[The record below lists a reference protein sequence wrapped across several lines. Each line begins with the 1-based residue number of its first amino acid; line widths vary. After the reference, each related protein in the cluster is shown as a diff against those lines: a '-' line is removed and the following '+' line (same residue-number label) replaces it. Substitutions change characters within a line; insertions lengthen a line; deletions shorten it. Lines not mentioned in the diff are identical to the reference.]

1 MFAGMGFEGLTML
14 GRVVILDARPISLIG
29 AGHAC
34 LDWLRMWK
42 NMALNLMVWGL
53 HIVGGSLV
61 GSLLAVNRSGLKIH
75 TVRAS

>member
-1 MFAGMGFEGLTML
+1 MVAGKGFEELTML
-14 GRVVILDARPISLIG
+14 GRAATLGARPISLIG
-29 AGHAC
+29 AGRAC

-53 HIVGGSLV
+53 RIVGGSLV